1 MKKEESYGSFLN
13 VLILFYKETN
23 FIQEKLSY
31 IIEEILNGMVSN
43 GWTWK
48 YGALSLKL
56 RFYFRSHESCEG
68 VKSISA
74 RL

>member
-31 IIEEILNGMVSN
+31 VIEEILNGMVSN
-43 GWTWK
+43 GWT
-48 YGALSLKL
+48 
-56 RFYFRSHESCEG
+56 
-68 VKSISA
+68 
-74 RL
+74 